1 MRANTVAAYTLGC
14 KVNQYETEAILEQ
27 FLAQGWTVVD
37 FSEPAD
43 VYLVNTCT
51 VTGMGD
57 RKSRQM
63 MRRAKHSNPN
73 AALVV
78 TGCYAQ
84 TAPDEVL
91 SVPEVDLVIGGDR
104 RSQFFALTE
113 EFLQNKVRRALVG
126 DIAAVKEFEDLSV
139 THYENRTRAFMKVQE
154 GCNQFCSYCI
164 IPYARGRIRS
174 RSVESAVSEAKR
186 LAAHGFC
193 EIVLV
198 GINLS
203 AYGKE
208 NGKTSLLE
216 LIYALCEVEGIQ
228 RIRLGSL
235 EPMIF
240 TEEFTAA
247 LSRLPKLCHHFHLSL
262 QSGCD
267 ATLRRMNRNYTTA
280 EYAEVVSRIRR
291 VMPDSAIATDIMVGF
306 PQESEEEF
314 ETTCKFAEDICLA
327 DAHIF
332 KYSVR
337 KGTRA
342 AEMEGQIDPQKK
354 EERSHRLT
362 KICERSHK
370 AFLQQAVG
378 TVCEV
383 LFEQYH
389 HHKDGFYEGKTG
401 NYLTVAVQG
410 DQSLEGKICKVAVK
424 EEKNGTLYGE
434 LLNEAGGE
442 TA

>member
-1 MRANTVAAYTLGC
+1 MTINTVAAYTLGC

-27 FLAQGWTVVD
+27 FLAHGWQTAD
-37 FSEPAD
+37 FSEHAD

-51 VTGMGD
+51 VTSLGD

-63 MRRAKHSNPN
+63 MRRAKSVNPN
-73 AALVV
+73 AVLVV

-84 TAPDEVL
+84 TSPDEVL
-91 SVPEVDLVIGGDR
+91 AIPEVDLVIGGDR
-104 RSQFFALTE
+104 RSQIFTLTE
-113 EFLQNKVRRALVG
+113 EFLQNRTRRALVG
-126 DIAAVKEFEDLSV
+126 DIGAVKEFEDLSI

-174 RSVESAVSEAKR
+174 RSIDSAVQEAKR

-216 LIYALCEVEGIQ
+216 LIRALCEVDGIK

-235 EPMIF
+235 EPTVF
-240 TEEFTAA
+240 TDEFTSAIA
-247 LSRLPKLCHHFHLSL
+247 QLPKLCHHFHLSL

-267 ATLRRMNRNYTTA
+267 ATLRRMNRKYTTA
-280 EYAEVVSRIRR
+280 EYAEVLSRIRSY
-291 VMPDSAIATDIMVGF
+291 MPDSAIATDIMVGF
-306 PQESEEEF
+306 PQESEDEF
-314 ETTCKFAEDICLA
+314 NSTCKFAEEIRLA

-332 KYSVR
+332 KYSIR

-342 AEMEGQIDPQKK
+342 AEMDGQIDPKTK
-354 EERSHRLT
+354 EERSRRLIN
-362 KICERSHK
+362 ICSHTHNE
-370 AFLQQAVG
+370 FLQQYIGA
-378 TVCEV
+378 TCEV

-389 HHKDGFYEGKTG
+389 HHEKGLYEGKTG
-401 NYLTVAVQG
+401 NYITVAVIG
-410 DQSLEGKICKVAVK
+410 DDSLEGKIRKVYLRK
-424 EEKNGTLYGE
+424 EKNGILYGE
-434 LLNEAGGE
+434 LISEGKKAS
-442 TA
+442 T